1 MRKKLKSISET
12 GITGHYDEYCF
23 CITTDMIH
31 TDKRNAFKK
40 LAQVGLI
47 TKGIVYVLLG
57 VFAFLTAFRLGNNQV
72 ESGNK
77 QSVFRWIGD
86 QTAGSLLIG
95 ALIIGLTC
103 YALWR
108 IIQGFAN
115 TEHKDKDAKGWAYRL
130 RYIFSGLVYLSL
142 AFSAFRFLTK
152 LASNNDGQN
161 TNEQV
166 AGSLLQQPL
175 GQILLGL
182 LALGMAA
189 AGIYQIWFGFSE
201 KYKKY
206 VQDISGAS
214 GGKGLL
220 LNSGKIG
227 YIARG
232 LVWLTIGWL
241 FLKAAINA
249 RAQEAASTSE
259 AFQFLEAAPYGSYL
273 MGGVGAGLACYGIFS
288 FIRARYEHL

>member
-1 MRKKLKSISET
+1 
-12 GITGHYDEYCF
+12 
-23 CITTDMIH
+23 MIQS
-31 TDKRNAFKK
+31 DKRNAFKK

-57 VFAFLTAFRLGNNQV
+57 GFAFLAAFRLGNANV

-77 QSVFRWIGD
+77 QSVIRWISD
-86 QTAGSLLIG
+86 LTAGNILIV

-108 IIQGFAN
+108 LIQGLAN

-130 RYIFSGLVYLSL
+130 RYVFSGLVYLSL
-142 AFSAFRFLTK
+142 AISAFRFLIK
-152 LASNNDGQN
+152 QSSGNEGQN

-175 GQILLGL
+175 GQLLLGL
-182 LALGMAA
+182 VAIGMAA

-206 VQDISGAS
+206 VEDIRGAS